1 MRFYLYDFQDWCGAL
16 DLTSEDYETD
26 FSADVDDC
34 YDSDTEEWND
44 EKVRASAEAQV
55 KAHFGS
61 DAVIVWEFR

>member
-1 MRFYLYDFQDWCGAL
+1 MRFYLYDFSEYFGSL

-26 FSADVDDC
+26 FSADVNDC
-34 YDSDTEEWND
+34 YDPDTEEWND

-55 KAHFGS
+55 KAHFGE